1 MTTWGGRSP
10 RDGSGGHFLADVS
23 AAVAAGSPHEYNSG
37 IKGARKRITMA
48 VRRIEH
54 GHYYEDFVVGHVFK
68 HHWGRTITEGDN
80 SLFSS
85 VTMNF
90 NPIYFNREYARTL
103 GYPGVVVNHMLVLNV
118 VFGLSVEDLSER
130 AIAHLGYEKLK
141 FLAPVYPGDTLT
153 AESEVLS
160 KRETSKPDRGVV
172 KFRTTGFNQKG
183 EKVLE
188 YERPVL
194 IRKRNP

>member
-1 MTTWGGRSP
+1 MKPKSSQTLSAAKDLDGRSTTGV
-10 RDGSGGHFLADVS
+10 RIFRYSTTIVEGSLIH
-23 AAVAAGSPHEYNSG
+23 
-37 IKGARKRITMA
+37 MA
-48 VRRIEH
+48 VRKIER
-54 GHYYEDFVVGHVFK
+54 GHYFEDFEIGHLFK

-80 SLFSS
+80 SFFSS

-90 NPIYFNREYARTL
+90 NPSYFNREYAQSL
-103 GYPGVVVNHMLVLNV
+103 GYKNVVVNHMLVMNV

-141 FLAPVYPGDTLT
+141 FLATVYPGDTIT
-153 AESEVLS
+153 SESLVLS
-160 KRETSKPDRGVV
+160 KRDTSKPDRGVV
-172 KFRTTGFNQKG
+172 KFRTTGHNQRG

-194 IRKRNP
+194 IRKRNPG

>member
-1 MTTWGGRSP
+1 
-10 RDGSGGHFLADVS
+10 
-23 AAVAAGSPHEYNSG
+23 
-37 IKGARKRITMA
+37 MA
-48 VRRIEH
+48 VRKIEH
-54 GHYYEDFVVGHVFK
+54 GHYYEDFEVGHLFK
-68 HHWGRTITEGDN
+68 HHWGRTISEGDN

-90 NPIYFNREYARTL
+90 NPIYFNREYAQGL
-103 GYPGVVVNHMLVLNV
+103 GYSGVVVNHMLVLNV

-141 FLAPVYPGDTLT
+141 FPTTVFPGDTLT
-153 AESEVLS
+153 AQSEVLS
-160 KRETSKPDRGVV
+160 KRETSRPDRGVV
-172 KFRTTGFNQKG
+172 KFRTIGFNQRG

>member
-1 MTTWGGRSP
+1 
-10 RDGSGGHFLADVS
+10 
-23 AAVAAGSPHEYNSG
+23 
-37 IKGARKRITMA
+37 MA
-48 VRRIEH
+48 VRKIER
-54 GHYYEDFVVGHVFK
+54 GHYFEDFEVGHLFQ

-80 SLFSS
+80 AFFSS

-90 NPIYFNREYARTL
+90 NPAYFNREYARSL
-103 GYPGVVVNHMLVLNV
+103 GYQGVIVNHLLVMNV

-141 FLAPVYPGDTLT
+141 YLATVYPGDTLT
-153 AESEVLS
+153 SESLVLE
-160 KRETSKPDRGVV
+160 KRDTSRPDRGVV
-172 KFRTTGFNQKG
+172 RFRTSGYNQHG

-194 IRKRNP
+194 IRKHNVKAG

>member
-1 MTTWGGRSP
+1 
-10 RDGSGGHFLADVS
+10 
-23 AAVAAGSPHEYNSG
+23 
-37 IKGARKRITMA
+37 MA
-48 VRRIEH
+48 VRKIER
-54 GHYYEDFVVGHVFK
+54 GHYFEDFEVGHLFQ

-80 SLFSS
+80 AFFSS

-90 NPIYFNREYARTL
+90 NPAYFNREYARSL
-103 GYPGVVVNHMLVLNV
+103 GYQGVIVNHLLVMNV

-141 FLAPVYPGDTLT
+141 YLATVYPGDTLT
-153 AESEVLS
+153 CESLVLD
-160 KRETSKPDRGVV
+160 KRDTSRPDRGVV
-172 KFRTTGFNQKG
+172 RFRTSGYNQRG

-194 IRKRNP
+194 IRKRNLKAG